1 MNRRQLQK
9 LIGQS
14 LRLRPVPQAAM
25 ETQVD
30 DLWTVIVA
38 DETGLHLRNQR
49 TGDEFPLGKDH
60 IMEYRTP
67 NFLILKST
75 VSLLPKGPALEP
87 IIAPPKVTLEVK
99 PFPEPVQNSDGT
111 WMQEIHVCGSKPD

>member
-14 LRLRPVPQAAM
+14 LRLRPVPQDAM
-25 ETQVD
+25 GTQVD
-30 DLWTVIVA
+30 DLWAIIVA
-38 DETGLHLRNQR
+38 DETGLHLRIQR
-49 TGDEFPLGKDH
+49 TGYEFPLGTDH

-75 VSLLPKGPALEP
+75 VSPLPKGPAL
-87 IIAPPKVTLEVK
+87 
-99 PFPEPVQNSDGT
+99 
-111 WMQEIHVCGSKPD
+111 